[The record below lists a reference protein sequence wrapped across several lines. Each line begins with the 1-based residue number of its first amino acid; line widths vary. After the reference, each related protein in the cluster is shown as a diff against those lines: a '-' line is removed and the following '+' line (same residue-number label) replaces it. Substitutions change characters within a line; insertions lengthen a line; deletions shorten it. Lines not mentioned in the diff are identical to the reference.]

1 MRLTLPIKRKPP
13 ENAEIFLEAL
23 EETAETQSDSV
34 STVT

>member
-23 EETAETQSDSV
+23 KESADT
-34 STVT
+34 